1 MIAKNKFFKKL
12 VAYFEKWAPLYIF
25 FVALALRL
33 VYTYLV
39 RGETAAWH
47 GDEGVYFKLA
57 EKFLQG
63 GGYHSVSRLPVVP
76 FFIGLFIMLFGHDPQ
91 VLHLLGC
98 VLSSFAPL
106 LTYYL
111 ALKLTKRSGVAIISG
126 LYIAF
131 SPFFI
136 HEASY
141 LDTENVFVPL
151 VIYFF
156 IILADILDKPH
167 NNWRYVWLGVI
178 FTLICLTRATMLAF
192 PAFLF
197 VYLFFF
203 KKWPLG
209 KLFWRGILFLLT
221 FLLLTLPWNIN
232 NYRHQGKIVFISES
246 NGAVIGANN
255 RITLT
260 DPSLSG
266 SWINLDN
273 DYPEAIAEFVGVP
286 GSITY
291 DSGSIEWIYSLR
303 MFKKYPQ
310 YVPRLIFNKLKW
322 LWSYSPKH
330 PANRNFGDDL
340 IGFIFYGLLVPFF
353 ILALVDHKQD
363 KLLKEFSILIVA
375 YLSFFAMATYGSA
388 RFRLP
393 ADPFIVILM
402 TTYFF
407 TFIKNTKKGS
417 KK

>member
-1 MIAKNKFFKKL
+1 
-12 VAYFEKWAPLYIF
+12 
-25 FVALALRL
+25 
-33 VYTYLV
+33 
-39 RGETAAWH
+39 
-47 GDEGVYFKLA
+47 LA

-76 FFIGLFIMLFGHDPQ
+76 FFIALFMFFFGNDPQ
-91 VLHLLGC
+91 VLHILGC
-98 VLSSFAPL
+98 ILSSLAPL

-111 ALKLTKRSGVAIISG
+111 GLKLTKRPFVAILSA

-156 IILADILDKPH
+156 IVLADILNDPDK
-167 NNWRYVWLGVI
+167 NCRYVWLGRR
-178 FTLICLTRATMLAF
+178 FTLIFLTRATLLAF

-197 VYLFFF
+197 IYFVFVRRWL
-203 KKWPLG
+203 LG
-209 KLFWRGILFLLT
+209 KTLARGAIFLVT
-221 FLLLTLPWNIN
+221 FFILTLPWNIN

-260 DPSLSG
+260 DPKLSG

-273 DYPEAIAEFVGVP
+273 DYPEAIAEFVGIP

-291 DSGSIEWIYSLR
+291 EAGSKECFYSLR

-310 YVPRLIFNKLKW
+310 YVPGLIFNKLKW

-340 IGFIFYGLLVPFF
+340 LGFIFYGALLPFF
-353 ILALVDHKQD
+353 ILALIAHNDN
-363 KLLKEFSILIVA
+363 KLLREFSFLIVI
-375 YLSFFAMATYGSA
+375 YLSFFAVMTYGSA

-393 ADPFIVILM
+393 ADPFIIILV
-402 TTYFF
+402 TSYFF
-407 TFIKNTKKGS
+407 SFMKITRKGY
-417 KK
+417 KR